1 MTELMDT
8 DDAGSSTAARRHAGP
23 DVTVDIVIEGAQW
36 RTDVPGAQALVHR
49 AACAALGGG
58 KTRHDLA
65 VAVVL
70 TDDARVRDL
79 NLAWRGID
87 KATNVLS
94 FPAHDLVPG
103 KAVKPVAGQPA
114 DQPIE
119 LGDVVLARE
128 TVLREA
134 AAQGKSAG
142 DHLSHLVIHGVLH
155 LLGYHHDGDVEAERM
170 ESLERA
176 LLGDLDIADPYGRS

>member
-1 MTELMDT
+1 MTELMES
-8 DDAGSSTAARRHAGP
+8 DDAGPSTAARRGAGP
-23 DVTVDIVIEGAQW
+23 DLTIDVVIEGDTW
-36 RTDVPGAQALVHR
+36 RGDVPGAETLARR

-58 KTRHDLA
+58 KTRHALA
-65 VAVVL
+65 VAIVL

-103 KAVKPVAGQPA
+103 KAVKPAEGQPA

-119 LGDVVLARE
+119 LGDVVLARQ

-134 AAQGKSAG
+134 AEQGKTPG

-155 LLGYHHDGDVEAERM
+155 LLGYDHDDGARAERM
-170 ESLERA
+170 EALERD
-176 LLGDLDIADPYGRS
+176 LLAGLDIADPYGRV